1 MYNTFSLKCSF
12 EVLNHIIIMNWAYPR
27 TQEQI
32 ELLYWTPEAWEIEFR
47 YKTMY
52 MKILVN
58 WFLLGDQ
65 EAGPTDQAARP
76 DPWQG
81 AAHTEE
87 GLQLQVFIKFKD
99 LVETKSTPLCAAT
112 WRKSAPRQL
121 GARRD
126 RLGGCQTSLSR
137 KPSCLLQ
144 VWAGHED
151 VNIKV
156 QKVIACKWKCWWQ
169 WYLSSYTSGKMLEG
183 GVCLTLTAHM
193 I

>member
-1 MYNTFSLKCSF
+1 MYHTFSLKCSF

-58 WFLLGDQ
+58 WFLLADQ
-65 EAGPTDQAARP
+65 EAGPTDQAAWP

-99 LVETKSTPLCAAT
+99 LVQTKSTLCSNLEKIRAEAAWSEERQT
-112 WRKSAPRQL
+112 WRLPDL
-121 GARRD
+121 
-126 RLGGCQTSLSR
+126 T
-137 KPSCLLQ
+137 
-144 VWAGHED
+144 
-151 VNIKV
+151 V
-156 QKVIACKWKCWWQ
+156 QKTKLPPA
-169 WYLSSYTSGKMLEG
+169 
-183 GVCLTLTAHM
+183 GVSCSWRC
-193 I
+193 

>member
-32 ELLYWTPEAWEIEFR
+32 ELLYWTPEAWKIEFR

-52 MKILVN
+52 MKILVS

-65 EAGPTDQAARP
+65 EAGPTDQAAWP

-99 LVETKSTPLCAAT
+99 LVDLVDCKSTLCSNLEKIRAEAAWSEERQT
-112 WRKSAPRQL
+112 WRLPDL
-121 GARRD
+121 
-126 RLGGCQTSLSR
+126 T
-137 KPSCLLQ
+137 
-144 VWAGHED
+144 
-151 VNIKV
+151 V
-156 QKVIACKWKCWWQ
+156 QKTKLPPA
-169 WYLSSYTSGKMLEG
+169 
-183 GVCLTLTAHM
+183 GVSCSWRC
-193 I
+193 

>member
-65 EAGPTDQAARP
+65 EAGPTDQAAWP

-87 GLQLQVFIKFKD
+87 GLQLQVFIKVKRFSSNENQIQS
-99 LVETKSTPLCAAT
+99 VQ
-112 WRKSAPRQL
+112 QL
-121 GARRD
+121 GENPRRGSLERREADLEVARPH
-126 RLGGCQTSLSR
+126 CPENQVA
-137 KPSCLLQ
+137 SCRCELFM
-144 VWAGHED
+144 
-151 VNIKV
+151 
-156 QKVIACKWKCWWQ
+156 
-169 WYLSSYTSGKMLEG
+169 KML
-183 GVCLTLTAHM
+183 T
-193 I
+193 

>member
-1 MYNTFSLKCSF
+1 MYNTFSSKCSF

-65 EAGPTDQAARP
+65 EAGPTDQAAWP

-81 AAHTEE
+81 AAHPEE

-99 LVETKSTPLCAAT
+99 LVDLVDFKSTLCSNLEKIRAEAAWSEERQT
-112 WRKSAPRQL
+112 WRLPDL
-121 GARRD
+121 
-126 RLGGCQTSLSR
+126 T
-137 KPSCLLQ
+137 
-144 VWAGHED
+144 
-151 VNIKV
+151 V
-156 QKVIACKWKCWWQ
+156 QKTKLPPA
-169 WYLSSYTSGKMLEG
+169 
-183 GVCLTLTAHM
+183 GVSCSWRC
-193 I
+193 